1 MENTNRNFRSAIYAK
16 DVAMITGKSVKSAG
30 RLIQK
35 IKQDLGKDNHTI
47 LTINEFCK
55 YMSIDLKDILSSLNL

>member
-16 DVAMITGKSVKSAG
+16 DVANITGKSTKSAT

-35 IKQDLGKDNHTI
+35 IKQNLGKDNHTI
-47 LTINEFCK
+47 LTINEFCE
-55 YMSIDLKDILSSLNL
+55 YMGLKIKDIADSLNL

>member
-16 DVAMITGKSVKSAG
+16 DVAMITGKSTKSAT

-35 IKQDLGKDNHTI
+35 IKQNLGKDKHTI
-47 LTINEFCK
+47 LTINEFCE
-55 YMSIDLKDILSSLNL
+55 YMGLKIKDIEDSLNL

>member
-1 MENTNRNFRSAIYAK
+1 MENTNRNLRSAIYAK
-16 DVAMITGKSVKSAG
+16 DVANITGKSTKSAT

-55 YMSIDLKDILSSLNL
+55 YMGIDLDDILGSLNL